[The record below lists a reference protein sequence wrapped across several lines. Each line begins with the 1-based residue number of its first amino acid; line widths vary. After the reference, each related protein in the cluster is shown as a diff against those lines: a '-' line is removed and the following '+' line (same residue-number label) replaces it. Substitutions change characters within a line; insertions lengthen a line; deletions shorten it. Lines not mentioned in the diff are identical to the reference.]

1 MMNSGARQIRQARE
15 AKGWSQRELAR
26 QAAITGAFVCQ
37 IEAGKRKPGRAIAA
51 RLQAVTGVAPEAFDL
66 DDEAAQ

>member
-37 IEAGKRKPGRAIAA
+37 IEAGKRKPGRAISAK
-51 RLQAVTGVAPEAFDL
+51 LQALLGVPPESFDA
-66 DDEAAQ
+66 DEAAQ